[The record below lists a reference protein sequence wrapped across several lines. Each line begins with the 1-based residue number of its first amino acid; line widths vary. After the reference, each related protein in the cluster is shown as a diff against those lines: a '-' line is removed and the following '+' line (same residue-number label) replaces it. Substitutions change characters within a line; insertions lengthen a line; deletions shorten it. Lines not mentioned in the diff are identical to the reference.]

1 MYQKLTVFLSKL
13 TKMTSAF
20 IVDENANFCKSL
32 TLYSEDD
39 QDLTITNAFQDLES
53 AFQTLQTNQPDIV
66 LIDGKLLDN
75 EGQKIIEIIKIQ
87 YPVIKCILL
96 TSFLD
101 NDNHTK
107 ALQLGISGY
116 LIKGNDPEVLRSE
129 ILKIAK

>member
-32 TLYSEDD
+32 TLYFEDD
-39 QDLTITNAFQDLES
+39 EDLTIINAFQDLES

-66 LIDGKLLDN
+66 LIDGKFLDSV
-75 EGQKIIEIIKIQ
+75 GKKIIEIIKIK

-116 LIKGNDPEVLRSE
+116 LIKGNDPEALRSE
-129 ILKIAK
+129 ILKVME

>member
-1 MYQKLTVFLSKL
+1 MYQKLVVFLSKL

-32 TLYSEDD
+32 TLYFEDD
-39 QDLTITNAFQDLES
+39 EDLTITNAFQDLES
-53 AFQTLQTNQPDIV
+53 AFQTLQTNQPNLL
-66 LIDGKLLDN
+66 LIDAKLLDN
-75 EGQKIIEIIKIQ
+75 EGQKIIKKIKTQ
-87 YPVIKCILL
+87 YPIIKCILL

-116 LIKGNDPEVLRSE
+116 LIKGNDPEALRSE
-129 ILKIAK
+129 ILKVD

>member
-1 MYQKLTVFLSKL
+1 
-13 TKMTSAF
+13 MTSAF

-32 TLYSEDD
+32 TLYFEDD

>member
-32 TLYSEDD
+32 TLYFEDD
-39 QDLTITNAFQDLES
+39 EDLTIINAFQDLES

-66 LIDGKLLDN
+66 LIDGKLLDSV
-75 EGQKIIEIIKIQ
+75 GKKIIEIIKIK

-116 LIKGNDPEVLRSE
+116 LIKGNDPEALRSE
-129 ILKIAK
+129 ILKVME

>member
-1 MYQKLTVFLSKL
+1 MSKL

-32 TLYSEDD
+32 TLYFEDD

>member
-1 MYQKLTVFLSKL
+1 MSKL

-32 TLYSEDD
+32 TLYFEDD
-39 QDLTITNAFQDLES
+39 EDLTITNAFQDLES
-53 AFQTLQTNQPDIV
+53 AFQTLQTNQPNLL
-66 LIDGKLLDN
+66 LIDAKLLDN
-75 EGQKIIEIIKIQ
+75 EGQKIIKKIKTQ
-87 YPVIKCILL
+87 YPIIKCILL

-116 LIKGNDPEVLRSE
+116 LIKGNDPEALRSE
-129 ILKIAK
+129 ILKVD